1 MNAGVKQFVA
11 NSLLCLGNSRRV
23 IRAKTREVPACY
35 SKGMHARLR
44 FLLPLMLVFSTP
56 AHAWGPQGHEIAAR
70 IAADNLAPAARLRVS
85 QILGGDAFDL
95 MVLDSNWAD
104 EVRSDRPETTGWH
117 YVNIEIGARGY
128 DRRRD
133 CPRDNCVV
141 RQIER
146 DIGLLRD
153 PRASRA
159 ARLDAFRFLIH
170 FVADLHQPLHAA
182 DRHDKGGNNVI
193 VIEGR
198 RRSNLH
204 RVWDQ
209 DVVAALGPDSM
220 RAANEIERGVSPAAK
235 AAMAKGTPA
244 EWANESFQLASREI
258 YGRLAPSGPVRLP
271 RDYAQREERVVRQ
284 QLLRAG
290 LRLAGILNT
299 IYR

>member
-1 MNAGVKQFVA
+1 M
-11 NSLLCLGNSRRV
+11 R
-23 IRAKTREVPACY
+23 
-35 SKGMHARLR
+35 ARLR
-44 FLLPLMLVFSTP
+44 FLLLLLLVFP
-56 AHAWGPQGHEIAAR
+56 APAQAWGPQGHEVAAR
-70 IAADNLAPAARLRVS
+70 IAANHLTPSARLRIS
-85 QILGGDAFDL
+85 QLLGGDALPL

-104 EVRSDRPETTGWH
+104 EVRSDRPQTTGWH

-146 DIGLLRD
+146 EIGLLRD
-153 PRASRA
+153 PRAPRA

-182 DRHDKGGNNVI
+182 DRHDKGGNSVT

-209 DVVAALGPDSM
+209 DVVAALGPDTM
-220 RAANEIERGVSPAAK
+220 QVAADIESGASPQAM
-235 AAMAKGTPA
+235 AAMMGGAPA
-244 EWANESFQLASREI
+244 DWATESFQVASREI
-258 YGRLAPSGPVRLP
+258 YGRIPANGSVRLP
-271 RDYAQREERVVRQ
+271 RDYAMREKAVVRQ

-290 LRLAGILNT
+290 LRLAGILNA

>member
-1 MNAGVKQFVA
+1 MGASSNLSSTACSAWEIPEG
-11 NSLLCLGNSRRV
+11 
-23 IRAKTREVPACY
+23 KTREVPACY
-35 SKGMHARLR
+35 SKGMRAHLR
-44 FLLPLMLVFSTP
+44 FLLPLLLAFSTP

-70 IAADNLAPAARLRVS
+70 IAADNLTPSARLRIS
-85 QILGGDAFDL
+85 QLLGGDAFDL

-104 EVRSDRPETTGWH
+104 EVRSDRPQTSAWH
-117 YVNIEIGARGY
+117 YVNIEVGARGY

-153 PRASRA
+153 PRAPRA
-159 ARLDAFRFLIH
+159 ARLDAFRYLIH

-182 DRHDKGGNNVI
+182 DRHDKGGNSFNVMA
-193 VIEGR
+193 GR

-209 DVVAALGPDSM
+209 EVVVALGQDTM
-220 RAANEIERGVSPAAK
+220 RVAAGIEGGASPAAK
-235 AAMAKGTPA
+235 AAMMKGTPA
-244 EWANESFQLASREI
+244 DWANESFQVASREI
-258 YGRLAPSGPVRLP
+258 YARLPVNGPVRLP
-271 RDYAQREERVVRQ
+271 RDYAQREQTVVRQ

>member
-1 MNAGVKQFVA
+1 MAA
-11 NSLLCLGNSRRV
+11 ETTD
-23 IRAKTREVPACY
+23 APACY
-35 SKGMHARLR
+35 SNAMRLSLR
-44 FLLPLMLVFSTP
+44 FLLPILLTFSAP

-70 IAADNLAPAARLRVS
+70 IAADNLTPAAHLRIS
-85 QILGGDAFDL
+85 QLLGGDAPAL

-104 EVRSDRPETTGWH
+104 EVRTDRPQTAGWH

-128 DRRRD
+128 DSRRD
-133 CPRDNCVV
+133 CAGDNCVV

-153 PRASRA
+153 PRAPHA

-182 DRHDKGGNNVI
+182 DRRDKGGNSVNVLQ
-193 VIEGR
+193 GR

-220 RAANEIERGVSPAAK
+220 RVAAGIERDMTSANK
-235 AAMAKGTPA
+235 ARMMAGTPA
-244 EWANESFQLASREI
+244 DWANESFQIASREI
-258 YGRLAPSGPVRLP
+258 YARIPVGGPVRLP
-271 RDYAQREERVVRQ
+271 RDYANREKIVVQQ

-290 LRLAGILNT
+290 LRLASILNA

>member
-1 MNAGVKQFVA
+1 MRLA
-11 NSLLCLGNSRRV
+11 
-23 IRAKTREVPACY
+23 
-35 SKGMHARLR
+35 LR
-44 FLLPLMLVFSTP
+44 FLLPLLLAISAP
-56 AHAWGPQGHEIAAR
+56 AQAWGPQGHEIAAR
-70 IAADNLAPAARLRVS
+70 IAADNLTPSARMRIS
-85 QILGGDAFDL
+85 QILGGDALSL

-104 EVRSDRPETTGWH
+104 EVRNDRPQTTGWH
-117 YVNIEIGARGY
+117 YVNIEISARGY

-153 PRASRA
+153 PRAPRA
-159 ARLDAFRFLIH
+159 ARLEAFRFLIH

-182 DRHDKGGNNVI
+182 DRHDKGGNSVT

-209 DVVAALGPDSM
+209 EVVAALGADTM
-220 RAANEIERGVSPAAK
+220 RVAADIESGVSPAAK
-235 AAMAKGTPA
+235 TAIMKGVPA
-244 EWANESFQLASREI
+244 DWANESFQLASREI
-258 YGRLAPSGPVRLP
+258 YGRLPANGSIRLP
-271 RDYAQREERVVRQ
+271 RDYAQQEKAAVRQ

>member
-1 MNAGVKQFVA
+1 MGASSDFVA
-11 NSLLCLGNSRRV
+11 NSLFRLGDSRKR
-23 IRAKTREVPACY
+23 RGRDGGATACY
-35 SKGMHARLR
+35 SRVMRASLR
-44 FLLPLMLVFSTP
+44 FLLPMLLAFSAP

-70 IAADNLAPAARLRVS
+70 IAADNLTPVAHLRIS
-85 QILGGDAFDL
+85 QLLGGDAPAL
-95 MVLDSNWAD
+95 MVLESNWAD
-104 EVRSDRPETTGWH
+104 EVRADRPQTAGWH
-117 YVNIEIGARGY
+117 YVNIEIGSRGY

-133 CPRDNCVV
+133 CARDNCVV

-153 PRASRA
+153 PRAPRA

-182 DRHDKGGNNVI
+182 DRHDKGGNSVNVLQ
-193 VIEGR
+193 GR

-209 DVVAALGPDSM
+209 DVVVALGSDSM
-220 RAANEIERGVSPAAK
+220 RVAASLERDLVPADRAK
-235 AAMAKGTPA
+235 MMAGTPA
-244 EWANESFQLASREI
+244 DWANESFQIASREI
-258 YGRLAPSGPVRLP
+258 YASLPAGGPVRLP
-271 RDYAQREERVVRQ
+271 RDYTEREKTAVRQ

-290 LRLAGILNT
+290 LRLAAILNA

>member
-1 MNAGVKQFVA
+1 MG
-11 NSLLCLGNSRRV
+11 SRDEKAV
-23 IRAKTREVPACY
+23 ACY
-35 SKGMHARLR
+35 SRVMRLALR
-44 FLLPLMLVFSTP
+44 FLLPFLLAMSAP
-56 AHAWGPQGHEIAAR
+56 AQAWGPQGHEIAAR
-70 IAADNLAPAARLRVS
+70 IAADNLTPSARLRIS
-85 QILGGDAFDL
+85 QILGGDALNL

-104 EVRSDRPETTGWH
+104 EVRSDRPQTMGWH
-117 YVNIEIGARGY
+117 FVNIEIGASGY

-153 PRASRA
+153 ARAPRA
-159 ARLDAFRFLIH
+159 ARLEAFRFLIH

-182 DRHDKGGNNVI
+182 DRHDKGGNSVT

-198 RRSNLH
+198 RRTNLH

-209 DVVAALGPDSM
+209 EVVAALGPDSM
-220 RAANEIERGVSPAAK
+220 RVAGDLERSVSPAAR
-235 AAMAKGTPA
+235 AAMMGGTPA
-244 EWANESFQLASREI
+244 DWANESFALASREI
-258 YGRLAPSGPVRLP
+258 YGRIPPNGSVRLP
-271 RDYAQREERVVRQ
+271 RDYAMREQAVVRQ

-290 LRLAGILNT
+290 LRLAAILNA

>member
-1 MNAGVKQFVA
+1 M
-11 NSLLCLGNSRRV
+11 R
-23 IRAKTREVPACY
+23 
-35 SKGMHARLR
+35 ARLR
-44 FLLPLMLVFSTP
+44 FLLLLLLAVPTP
-56 AHAWGPQGHEIAAR
+56 ARAWGPQGHEIAAR
-70 IAADNLAPAARLRVS
+70 IAADHLTPSARLRIS
-85 QILGGDAFDL
+85 QLLGGDALPL

-104 EVRSDRPETTGWH
+104 EVRSDRPQTTGWH

-146 DIGLLRD
+146 EIGLLRD
-153 PRASRA
+153 PRAPRA

-182 DRHDKGGNNVI
+182 DRHDKGGNSVT

-209 DVVAALGPDSM
+209 EVVAALGPDTM
-220 RAANEIERGVSPAAK
+220 QVAADIENGVTPQAK
-235 AAMAKGTPA
+235 AAMMGGTPA
-244 EWANESFQLASREI
+244 DWATESFQVASHEI
-258 YGRLAPSGPVRLP
+258 YGRLSANGPVRLP
-271 RDYAQREERVVRQ
+271 RDYAMREKAVVRQ

-290 LRLAGILNT
+290 LRLAGILNI

>member
-1 MNAGVKQFVA
+1 M
-11 NSLLCLGNSRRV
+11 LL
-23 IRAKTREVPACY
+23 A
-35 SKGMHARLR
+35 
-44 FLLPLMLVFSTP
+44 FSVP

-70 IAADNLAPAARLRVS
+70 IAADNLTPSAHLRIS
-85 QILGGDAFDL
+85 QLLGGDAPGL

-104 EVRSDRPETTGWH
+104 EVRSDRPQTTGWH

-128 DRRRD
+128 VQRRD
-133 CPRDNCVV
+133 CARDNCVV

-159 ARLDAFRFLIH
+159 AKLDAFRFLIH

-182 DRHDKGGNNVI
+182 DRRDKGGNGLTVFQ
-193 VIEGR
+193 GR

-209 DVVAALGPDSM
+209 DVVAALGPDAM
-220 RAANEIERGVSPAAK
+220 RVAVDIEKELVPAKK
-235 AAMAKGTPA
+235 ARLMAGTPSD
-244 EWANESFQLASREI
+244 WANESFQVASREI
-258 YGRLAPSGPVRLP
+258 YARLPADGAVRLP
-271 RDYAQREERVVRQ
+271 RDYTSREKAVVRL

-290 LRLAGILNT
+290 LRLAAILNA